1 MEIAEIISYRV
12 DLKSNILDISFR
24 LMEDDDETVRE
35 DRIDF
40 SDAEEY
46 GYELLTEDIDVFEGF
61 FTDED
66 DYKEENYDDDAV
78 LDEDELLSFLN
89 EYYTINPK
97 NLPKPIS
104 GPTLVIKKVMT
115 ISSPISLLG
124 HTQRII
130 TKV

>member
-46 GYELLTEDIDVFEGF
+46 GYDLLTEDIDVFEGF

-66 DYKEENYDDDAV
+66 DYEEENYDDDAV

-89 EYYTINPK
+89 EYYTVNPK
-97 NLPKPIS
+97 NLPKPI
-104 GPTLVIKKVMT
+104 
-115 ISSPISLLG
+115 
-124 HTQRII
+124 
-130 TKV
+130 

>member
-12 DLKSNILDISFR
+12 DLKSNILDVSFR

-66 DYKEENYDDDAV
+66 DYEEENYDDDAV

-89 EYYTINPK
+89 EYYTVNPK
-97 NLPKPIS
+97 NLPKPI
-104 GPTLVIKKVMT
+104 
-115 ISSPISLLG
+115 
-124 HTQRII
+124 
-130 TKV
+130 

>member
-46 GYELLTEDIDVFEGF
+46 GYDLLTEDIDVFEGF
-61 FTDED
+61 FTNED
-66 DYKEENYDDDAV
+66 DYEEENYDDDVV

-97 NLPKPIS
+97 NLPKPI
-104 GPTLVIKKVMT
+104 
-115 ISSPISLLG
+115 
-124 HTQRII
+124 
-130 TKV
+130 

>member
-89 EYYTINPK
+89 EYQ
-97 NLPKPIS
+97 KPDTGFNS
-104 GPTLVIKKVMT
+104 
-115 ISSPISLLG
+115 
-124 HTQRII
+124 HF
-130 TKV
+130 

>member
-12 DLKSNILDISFR
+12 DLKSNILDVSFR

-46 GYELLTEDIDVFEGF
+46 GYDLLTEDIDVFEGF

-66 DYKEENYDDDAV
+66 DYEEENYDDDAV

-89 EYYTINPK
+89 EYYTVNPK
-97 NLPKPIS
+97 NLPKPI
-104 GPTLVIKKVMT
+104 
-115 ISSPISLLG
+115 
-124 HTQRII
+124 
-130 TKV
+130 

>member
-97 NLPKPIS
+97 NLPKPI
-104 GPTLVIKKVMT
+104 
-115 ISSPISLLG
+115 
-124 HTQRII
+124 
-130 TKV
+130 

>member
-12 DLKSNILDISFR
+12 DLKSNILDVSFR

-46 GYELLTEDIDVFEGF
+46 GYDLLTEDIDVFEGF

-66 DYKEENYDDDAV
+66 DYEEESYDDDAI

-97 NLPKPIS
+97 NLPKPI
-104 GPTLVIKKVMT
+104 
-115 ISSPISLLG
+115 
-124 HTQRII
+124 
-130 TKV
+130 

>member
-12 DLKSNILDISFR
+12 DLKSNILDISLR

-97 NLPKPIS
+97 NLPKPI
-104 GPTLVIKKVMT
+104 
-115 ISSPISLLG
+115 
-124 HTQRII
+124 
-130 TKV
+130 

>member
-46 GYELLTEDIDVFEGF
+46 GYDLLTEDIDVFEGF
-61 FTDED
+61 FTNED
-66 DYKEENYDDDAV
+66 DYEEQNYDDDVV

-97 NLPKPIS
+97 NLPKPI
-104 GPTLVIKKVMT
+104 
-115 ISSPISLLG
+115 
-124 HTQRII
+124 
-130 TKV
+130 

>member
-46 GYELLTEDIDVFEGF
+46 GYDLLTEDIDVFEGF
-61 FTDED
+61 FTNED
-66 DYKEENYDDDAV
+66 DYEEENYDDDVV
-78 LDEDELLSFLN
+78 LDEDA
-89 EYYTINPK
+89 
-97 NLPKPIS
+97 
-104 GPTLVIKKVMT
+104 
-115 ISSPISLLG
+115 
-124 HTQRII
+124 
-130 TKV
+130 

>member
-12 DLKSNILDISFR
+12 DLKSNILDVSFR
-24 LMEDDDETVRE
+24 LMEEDDETVRE

-46 GYELLTEDIDVFEGF
+46 GYDLLTEDIDVFEGF

-66 DYKEENYDDDAV
+66 DYEEESYDDDAI

-97 NLPKPIS
+97 NLPKPI
-104 GPTLVIKKVMT
+104 
-115 ISSPISLLG
+115 
-124 HTQRII
+124 
-130 TKV
+130 

>member
-12 DLKSNILDISFR
+12 DLKSNILDVSFR

-46 GYELLTEDIDVFEGF
+46 GYDLLTEDIDVFEGF

-66 DYKEENYDDDAV
+66 DYEEESYEDDAV

-97 NLPKPIS
+97 NLPKPI
-104 GPTLVIKKVMT
+104 
-115 ISSPISLLG
+115 
-124 HTQRII
+124 
-130 TKV
+130 

>member
-12 DLKSNILDISFR
+12 DLKSNILDVSFR

-46 GYELLTEDIDVFEGF
+46 GYDLLTEDIDVFEGF

-66 DYKEENYDDDAV
+66 DYEEESYDDDAV

-97 NLPKPIS
+97 NLPKPI
-104 GPTLVIKKVMT
+104 
-115 ISSPISLLG
+115 
-124 HTQRII
+124 
-130 TKV
+130 

>member
-12 DLKSNILDISFR
+12 DLKSNILDVSFR

-35 DRIDF
+35 ERIDF

-46 GYELLTEDIDVFEGF
+46 GYDLLTEDIDVFEGF

-66 DYKEENYDDDAV
+66 DYEEESYDDDAI

-97 NLPKPIS
+97 NLPKPI
-104 GPTLVIKKVMT
+104 
-115 ISSPISLLG
+115 
-124 HTQRII
+124 
-130 TKV
+130 

>member
-12 DLKSNILDISFR
+12 DLKSNILDVSFR

-46 GYELLTEDIDVFEGF
+46 GYDLLTEDIDVFEGF

-89 EYYTINPK
+89 EYYTVNPK
-97 NLPKPIS
+97 NLPKPI
-104 GPTLVIKKVMT
+104 
-115 ISSPISLLG
+115 
-124 HTQRII
+124 
-130 TKV
+130 

>member
-12 DLKSNILDISFR
+12 DLKSNILDVSFR

-46 GYELLTEDIDVFEGF
+46 GYDLLTEDIDVFEGF

-66 DYKEENYDDDAV
+66 DYEEENYDDDAV

-97 NLPKPIS
+97 NLPKPI
-104 GPTLVIKKVMT
+104 
-115 ISSPISLLG
+115 
-124 HTQRII
+124 
-130 TKV
+130 